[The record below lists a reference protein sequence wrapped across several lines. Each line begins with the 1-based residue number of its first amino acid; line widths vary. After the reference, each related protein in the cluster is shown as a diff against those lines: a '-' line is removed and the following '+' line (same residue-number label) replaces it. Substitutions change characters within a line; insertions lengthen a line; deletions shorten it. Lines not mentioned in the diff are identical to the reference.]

1 MKDKNLDIYLFIV
14 LLKNRFS
21 ELDLNA
27 RVTFEKV
34 KKHFSNLM
42 YMINLVPYTFEGE
55 FYFT

>member
-1 MKDKNLDIYLFIV
+1 MKDKNLDIYFFIV

-21 ELDLNA
+21 KLDLNA

-34 KKHFSNLM
+34 KKYFSNLM
-42 YMINLVPYTFEGE
+42 YMINLGTFEGE